1 MENKFDL
8 MLKGGEV
15 IDPAQGIRG
24 VRDVAFKDG
33 KVAAVSERVDPA
45 MCDEVVDVRGK
56 LVTPGLIDLHGHF
69 AY

>member
-1 MENKFDL
+1 MRNRFDL

-33 KVAAVSERVDPA
+33 KVAAVSERVAKLRVARSPA
-45 MCDEVVDVRGK
+45 PCRWS
-56 LVTPGLIDLHGHF
+56 
-69 AY
+69 